1 MNADTEATKDKVN
14 QATRALEEAIKN
26 YQPTK
31 GGQTIE
37 KKTEVKTE
45 VIPFEKKVVKDS
57 SQYEDYKQL
66 VQKGKNGERK
76 ITEEVTY
83 VNGKEIAR
91 KELSS
96 EVTIKS
102 VDEIVCVGTKKAT
115 EPSPSIGTR
124 KPRPSQKPTI
134 SQPIQDIRTEE
145 KKEDSITVKAR
156 SPFDKM
162 TDLVNHWAKN
172 VIKYVMD
179 QGYFTGTSET
189 TFSPD
194 RPITRGEFVTVLG
207 RRAKIDAN
215 KYPKSKMLDMEPGA
229 YYEPYINWALSEGIL
244 QGVGGQKVEPN
255 RRITREEMAT
265 ILNRYLEKQ
274 NKTYTRQKFTIYVD
288 HKKISSWAEEAVNK
302 LSREGL
308 LAGRDNHYFVPKG
321 NFTRGEAAQVLY
333 NVDKK

>member
-1 MNADTEATKDKVN
+1 M
-14 QATRALEEAIKN
+14 
-26 YQPTK
+26 
-31 GGQTIE
+31 
-37 KKTEVKTE
+37 
-45 VIPFEKKVVKDS
+45 KDS

-83 VNGKEIAR
+83 VNGKEMAR

-96 EVTIKS
+96 EVTIEP
-102 VDEIVCVGTKKAT
+102 VDEIVRVGTKKAT
-115 EPSPSIGTR
+115 EPSPSTRSR

-134 SQPIQDIRTEE
+134 IQPIQDIRTEG
-145 KKEDSITVKAR
+145 KKEDNITVKAR

-162 TDLVNHWAKN
+162 TDLVNHWARN

-215 KYPKSKMLDMEPGA
+215 KYPKSGMIDIEPGA
-229 YYEPYINWALSEGIL
+229 YYEPYLNWALAEGIV

-265 ILNRYLEKQ
+265 ILNRYLEKE
-274 NKTYTRQKFTIYVD
+274 
-288 HKKISSWAEEAVNK
+288 KKAYPQEEVKPYLDGREISSWAEEAVNK

-333 NVDKK
+333 KLEKK